1 MNPNIT
7 PFLWFD
13 GNAEEAVNFY
23 ASIFPG
29 AVIHGMSH
37 YPESGPAPAGSVMT
51 IDFELSGQRF
61 VALNA
66 GPEYKFNPAVS
77 FFVSCDTQ
85 EEIDRYWTALTAGGK
100 EVRCGW
106 LEDKFGLSWQ
116 IVPRD
121 MTTIVRSPA
130 AMKAMMGMV
139 KIDMAKLKEAAE
151 G

>member
-1 MNPNIT
+1 MKPDIT

-13 GNAEEAVNFY
+13 DNAEEAANFY
-23 ASIFPG
+23 ASIFPE
-29 AVIHGMSH
+29 ARIHDISR

-51 IDFELSGQRF
+51 VDFELLGQRF

-66 GPEYKFNPAVS
+66 GPHFKFNPSIS

-85 EEIDRYWTALTAGGK
+85 EEIDRYWAALTEGGK
-100 EVRCGW
+100 ETQCGW

-121 MTTIVRSPA
+121 IAALVSHPK
-130 AMKAMMGMV
+130 AMKAMMSMV
-139 KIDMAKLKEAAE
+139 KLDIAKLKAAAE